1 MSTTPFKI
9 NLPQF
14 EGPFDLLLFFIERDE
29 LDIYDI
35 PIAKITDNFLEHI
48 QHMTMLNIEMASEF
62 ILVAST
68 LMRIKSRLLLPRK
81 ELNEAG
87 EEIDPREELVQKLLE
102 YKKYKEVSEQL
113 STLEDIRLQ
122 MMKRGNSQEES
133 KNISAMF
140 ETDSE
145 METLSMYKLLKVFE
159 TVLKRH
165 EISKNRVVHEIA
177 PYPYQ
182 ISDEKE
188 IIINALESK
197 EKLDFIQAF
206 DTCESRI
213 HAVFHFL
220 AILELIQEQ
229 VIEIIIGEGV
239 NNFWIQKVAPNEDD
253 ALSSHIEI
261 EQ

>member
-1 MSTTPFKI
+1 MSTAPFKI

-48 QHMTMLNIEMASEF
+48 QEMTMLNIEMASEF

-122 MMKRGNSQEES
+122 MMKRGNSLEET
-133 KNISAMF
+133 KTISAMF

-165 EISKNRVVHEIA
+165 EISKNKVVHEIA

-182 ISDEKE
+182 IGDEKDK
-188 IIINALESK
+188 ITNILELK
-197 EKLDFIQAF
+197 ERIDFIEAF
-206 DTCESRI
+206 DQCKNRV

-229 VIEIIIGEGV
+229 LIEITIGEGM
-239 NNFWIQKVAPNEDD
+239 NNFWISKIVQIQTDKNSEKE
-253 ALSSHIEI
+253 S
-261 EQ
+261 